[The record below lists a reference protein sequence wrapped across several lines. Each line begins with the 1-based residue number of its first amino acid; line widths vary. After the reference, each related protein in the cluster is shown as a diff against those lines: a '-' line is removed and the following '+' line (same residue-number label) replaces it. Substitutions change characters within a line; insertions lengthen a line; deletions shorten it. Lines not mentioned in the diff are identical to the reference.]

1 MMFAILN
8 GNLSGLTMLA
18 FILGYILA
26 VVLAIV
32 FHEFSHAFVAYKFGD
47 PTPKFTGR
55 LSLNPVRHFDMFGL
69 ISFLF
74 VGFGWAKPVMVNPLN
89 FRNFKKGQRCVAI
102 SGIVTNLGFCIVF
115 SALAY
120 FLSPLLLSVS
130 NAFCEF
136 LYFFLNYS
144 VTINLALA
152 IFNLLPIYPLDGY
165 NFIRTFL
172 RPENGFVQVMERFG
186 SMILF
191 IFILTPFFDWLYAFA
206 INGILGGLN
215 MFWGLF

>member
-1 MMFAILN
+1 MFAILN
-8 GNLSGLTMLA
+8 NNLSGLTMLA
-18 FILGYILA
+18 LILGYILA

-55 LSLNPVRHFDMFGL
+55 LTLNPARHFDTFGL

-74 VGFGWAKPVMVNPLN
+74 VGFGWAKPVMINPLN

-102 SGIVTNLGFCIVF
+102 SGITTNLALCILF
-115 SALAY
+115 SALAF
-120 FLSPLLLSVS
+120 FLSPLLLTTS

-144 VTINLALA
+144 CMINLALA

-165 NFIRTFL
+165 NFIRTYL
-172 RPENGFVQVMERFG
+172 SPDNGFVQVMEKYG
-186 SMILF
+186 SFILF
-191 IFILTPFFDWLYAFA
+191 IFILTPLFDWLYSFS